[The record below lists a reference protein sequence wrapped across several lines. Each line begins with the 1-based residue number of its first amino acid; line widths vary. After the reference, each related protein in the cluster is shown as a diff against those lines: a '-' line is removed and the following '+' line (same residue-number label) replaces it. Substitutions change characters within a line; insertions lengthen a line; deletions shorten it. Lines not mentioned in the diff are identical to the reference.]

1 MIETQKETIR
11 TIIIVGNSFSLSSTV
26 IAFILFWFF
35 KENRSFTFEIQMW
48 LTLSIFLYSIANL
61 LPYQPDTLWCPVQS
75 FFINSNLTSL
85 TLWSTILGYSCLITM
100 VNKRHLDNYKNTYR
114 IIFLI
119 IGIVL
124 PLALSS
130 IILFTKIYGDSYGF
144 CWINVTTEDSVQFIF
159 KMMMMFYL
167 IDWYIIIVNLFFILK
182 ICMLTKKN
190 SKSKNELYSYIK
202 WYPIVNVI
210 CDVAATVNRIYGLLD
225 GDNFVFLFSVIQAV
239 FDSLQGLIFM
249 IIFLLSPGI
258 SQSIIV
264 FCRRLFNK
272 KLDLQ
277 SSLLTNESSNNAS
290 YSSNSNQMNSNT
302 NQVGED
308 GLFNIEH

>member
-1 MIETQKETIR
+1 MQESQKDTIR
-11 TIIIVGNSFSLSSTV
+11 NIIIVGNSLTLSSTV

-35 KENRSFTFEIQMW
+35 KENRSFNFELQMW
-48 LTLSIFLYSIANL
+48 LTLSIFLYSVSNL
-61 LPYQPDTLWCPVQS
+61 LPYQPDTAWCPVQS
-75 FFINSNLTSL
+75 FFINANLTSL

-100 VNKRHLDNYKNTYR
+100 VNKRHLENYKNTYR

-119 IGIVL
+119 IAFPL
-124 PLALSS
+124 PLGLSS

-144 CWINVTTEDSVQFIF
+144 CWIHIVTEDSIQFIF

-210 CDVAATVNRIYGLLD
+210 CDVAATVNRIYGLFD
-225 GDNFVFLFSVIQAV
+225 GKDLIFVLSIIQAV
-239 FDSLQGLIFM
+239 FDSLQGLVFM
-249 IIFLLSPGI
+249 IIFLMSPGI
-258 SQSIIV
+258 SQSIVV

-277 SSLLTNESSNNAS
+277 SSLFTNDSSNNVS
-290 YSSNSNQMNSNT
+290 YSSNSNQNNSNT
-302 NQVGED
+302 NQILDD
-308 GLFNIEH
+308 GLIKIEH